1 MSVTMYPPFE
11 RDPRQ
16 VILGLDFKAWEHPV
30 RPELDAYRRPMAGL
44 LLAAVPRLA
53 ARYAAGVVDASR
65 IAYVVNNMARR
76 AHDHGIAPLLP
87 ADERRLIEREKEDT
101 YGQGQ

>member
-16 VILGLDFKAWEHPV
+16 VILGLDFGAWEHPA
-30 RPELDAYRRPMAGL
+30 RPELDPYRRPMAGL

-65 IAYVVNNMARR
+65 IAHVVNNMAAR
-76 AHDHGIAPLLP
+76 AHDHGITPLLP
-87 ADERRLIEREKEDT
+87 ADDRRLIEPKEET
-101 YGQGQ
+101 K